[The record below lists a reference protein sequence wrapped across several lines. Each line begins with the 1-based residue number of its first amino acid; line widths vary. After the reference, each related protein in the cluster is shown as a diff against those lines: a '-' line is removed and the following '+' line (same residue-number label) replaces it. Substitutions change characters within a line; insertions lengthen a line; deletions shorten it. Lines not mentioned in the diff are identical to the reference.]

1 VLHQHPERRNQNA
14 LRALLPN
21 QASAPAL
28 PKRPLADRRLLADQV
43 PDAGAGWRGMS
54 TVECTRSQAAIKV
67 SVTPANIMRSDGNRT
82 INVDTAANQPRL

>member
-1 VLHQHPERRNQNA
+1 
-14 LRALLPN
+14 
-21 QASAPAL
+21 
-28 PKRPLADRRLLADQV
+28 
-43 PDAGAGWRGMS
+43 MS